1 LLKLITSRIHWKSA
15 LTAIGVITIMGC
27 ADYVQA
33 NPLVKEHPFFA
44 ATLTFVIGL
53 CTNSLK
59 DKLKETDDNHN

>member
-1 LLKLITSRIHWKSA
+1 
-15 LTAIGVITIMGC
+15 MGC